1 MNLFEF
7 KEGDIIRDKYSDNHY
22 EVIESDKSGMAKI
35 RKISDGGVED
45 WNAYNNNR
53 FYKMK
58 GQLSLFTN

>member
-7 KEGDIIRDKYSDNHY
+7 KEGDIIGDKYSDNHY
-22 EVIESDKSGMAKI
+22 QVIEPDKSGMAKI
-35 RKISDGGVED
+35 RELSDGGVED

>member
-7 KEGDIIRDKYSDNHY
+7 KKGDIIGDRYSDNHY
-22 EVIESDKSGMAKI
+22 EVIEPDKSGMAKI
-35 RKISDGGVED
+35 RKLSGGCVED

>member
-7 KEGDIIRDKYSDNHY
+7 KKGDIIGDEYSDNHY
-22 EVIESDKSGMAKI
+22 EVIEPDKSGMAKI
-35 RKISDGGVED
+35 RKLSDGGVED
-45 WNAYNNNR
+45 WNAYNNDR

>member
-22 EVIESDKSGMAKI
+22 EVIEPDKSGMSKI
-35 RKISDGGVED
+35 RKLSDGGVEY

>member
-7 KEGDIIRDKYSDNHY
+7 KKGDIIGDRYSDNRY
-22 EVIESDKSGMAKI
+22 EVIEPDKSGMAKI
-35 RKISDGGVED
+35 RKLSGGGVED

-53 FYKMK
+53 FFKMK